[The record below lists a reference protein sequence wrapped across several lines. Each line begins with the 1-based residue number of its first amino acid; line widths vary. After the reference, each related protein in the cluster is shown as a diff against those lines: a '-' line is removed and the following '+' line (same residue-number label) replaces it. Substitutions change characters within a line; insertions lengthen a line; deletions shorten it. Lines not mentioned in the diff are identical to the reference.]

1 LPSSEEQID
10 LIAHAIIN
18 HRALKHPSKLALSIA
33 SMLHPQEEN
42 HVRLAFSLDRCWPL
56 HPVVAYL
63 LGSIARRRFGQNQRS
78 IFGFLNSVEPY
89 GFQDFLRHAQ
99 EGMLYGPDQLWDY
112 LKTNLESSILASSDG
127 HRWSIGAEAL
137 ERCESIGCDALHL
150 KLLKTITVLDLFKD
164 RAKLS
169 PSFALLRLCFLEV
182 DEEQLKE
189 ALHALS
195 RWSFIIFKK
204 YLGAYAIFCWQRF

>member
-1 LPSSEEQID
+1 MGKFLEAAALGQIDLYVFQQLAEWSSRSEGRLLIVGILHQAFEEYARDLPRESRDEWLKIQGRFLDLAVLPSSEEQID

-99 EGMLYGPDQLWDY
+99 EGMLYGLISCG
-112 LKTNLESSILASSDG
+112 T
-127 HRWSIGAEAL
+127 
-137 ERCESIGCDALHL
+137 
-150 KLLKTITVLDLFKD
+150 T
-164 RAKLS
+164 
-169 PSFALLRLCFLEV
+169 
-182 DEEQLKE
+182 
-189 ALHALS
+189 S
-195 RWSFIIFKK
+195 RPT
-204 YLGAYAIFCWQRF
+204 

>member
-1 LPSSEEQID
+1 
-10 LIAHAIIN
+10 
-18 HRALKHPSKLALSIA
+18 
-33 SMLHPQEEN
+33 
-42 HVRLAFSLDRCWPL
+42 
-56 HPVVAYL
+56 
-63 LGSIARRRFGQNQRS
+63 
-78 IFGFLNSVEPY
+78 
-89 GFQDFLRHAQ
+89 
-99 EGMLYGPDQLWDY
+99 
-112 LKTNLESSILASSDG
+112 
-127 HRWSIGAEAL
+127 L

-204 YLGAYAIFCWQRF
+204 YLGRLRHFLLAAILTLTPLSMRR